1 MPLRAL
7 FTVAMLSLSLT
18 LLSTTLLAQHASGG
32 GGFSGGGGSH
42 ASSGGFSSGS
52 SGSSASS
59 HTSSGSSS
67 GAHSSTTS
75 SPSSRTGST
84 PPSRVSEPNS
94 GAKSAPKSESPD
106 SESAKNEKKGF
117 WGFLHKKPEPKS
129 DLVTRTKWPIG
140 CKKGEAC
147 HVCSTGGLRNAGS
160 GCVSPVNTCSAG
172 LVWNGF
178 SCGVRSQVN
187 DCGHLADQL
196 AAQQRQMQGQSDPG
210 QSAFYQLLRR
220 QYEACLARSGYHSA
234 RYNSPFANFGDPL
247 DTR

>member
-94 GAKSAPKSESPD
+94 GAKSESP
-106 SESAKNEKKGF
+106 SNEKKGF

>member
-7 FTVAMLSLSLT
+7 VTAAILVLST
-18 LLSTTLLAQHASGG
+18 ILLSTTLLAQHSSGG

-42 ASSGGFSSGS
+42 ASSGGFSSAS

-67 GAHSSTTS
+67 SAHSSTTG
-75 SPSSRTGST
+75 SPSSRTGSAT
-84 PPSRVSEPNS
+84 PSRVSEPKS
-94 GAKSAPKSESPD
+94 GAKSESP
-106 SESAKNEKKGF
+106 SHESPNLEKKSF

-147 HVCSTGGLRNAGS
+147 RVCPTGGMRNAG
-160 GCVSPVNTCSAG
+160 GACVSPVNTCSAG
-172 LVWNGF
+172 QVWNGA
-178 SCGVRSQVN
+178 SCGLRSQWN
-187 DCGHLADQL
+187 DCSRLADQL
-196 AAQQRQMQGQSDPG
+196 TAQERQMQGQSDPG

-234 RYNSPFANFGDPL
+234 GYASPFANLSDPL
-247 DTR
+247 TTR